1 MKQKKKF
8 AWWKEIRKFVPKEFN
23 ARGRPGSGR
32 LNMQEKVVRT
42 FDRIRRMAGVT
53 MHVTSGYRTPERN
66 KKIGGKSRSAHVKGW
81 GADFR
86 ARSSRVRFLI
96 IEAAIT
102 MKVKRIGLSKKPGFI
117 HLDMDPSLPQKVFWP
132 Y

>member
-1 MKQKKKF
+1 MKKKNL
-8 AWWKEIRKFVPKEFN
+8 AWWKKIRKFKAKEFN

-32 LNMQEKVVRT
+32 LNMQKKAVRT
-42 FDRIRRMAGVT
+42 FDWIRRIAGIP

-86 ARSSRVRFLI
+86 ARSSRARFLI
-96 IEAAIT
+96 LEAAFK